1 MVVIFG
7 WGAGDAKDLGEVAPL
22 TCPNCHNEV
31 FLHHIRS
38 EKKVSLYFVPL
49 IPYGS
54 NEYLACPICRHGLQV
69 RPDQRPAIN
78 EMRAA
83 TSVFRRGAY
92 QQDAYRA
99 KAETFWRTLGVASTG
114 AQAAAPALPAAVP
127 PQRPAPAQQP
137 GFPPPAAAPPPAT
150 PWPPATAEA
159 SPPPSVPSIT
169 DRLLGLAKL
178 HAQGILTDE
187 EFAAA
192 KQRVLEG

>member
-114 AQAAAPALPAAVP
+114 ARAAAPPLPAATA
-127 PQRPAPAQQP
+127 PQRPAPARQP
-137 GFPPPAAAPPPAT
+137 GVLPPAAALPPAT
-150 PWPPATAEA
+150 VEA
-159 SPPPSVPSIT
+159 SALPSEPSIT
-169 DRLLGLAKL
+169 DRLMGLAKL